1 MPWRPPDGM
10 FVDCSYNVNKKF
22 TMFVDFM
29 TENDKK
35 IQPWRTGF

>member
-1 MPWRPPDGM
+1 M
-10 FVDCSYNVNKKF
+10 FVYCSYNVNKKF

-35 IQPWRTGF
+35 IQPYKDWIQLNKKGNF